1 MWQSNVNA
9 HLENCFVYEPKSCWN
24 ISLTS
29 LRGSICRAGQ
39 PSIAGVSARKL
50 QIVKTVTNNRI
61 SSAKHPHQAEKSID
75 DVPRVLVSSVVTSC
89 DKIWNKFQFF
99 EVTLF
104 TWRGKKKIPKS
115 LCNLCNYSNRHD
127 IAYLH
132 LSYCTVFTFFAYYVF
147 YHFVSHF
154 HLKTKKIKNSVEAK
168 ICCVYFP
175 RKTVVEKWKWAKNG
189 KKTSSILFFF
199 FFLFARCGR
208 F

>member
-9 HLENCFVYEPKSCWN
+9 HLENCFVYEPKPCWN

-89 DKIWNKFQFF
+89 AKIRKKFQFF
-99 EVTLF
+99 EVTLLPEEE
-104 TWRGKKKIPKS
+104 RKKFQKAFAIFAITLTDMTLPT
-115 LCNLCNYSNRHD
+115 Y
-127 IAYLH
+127 IYLTALFLH
-132 LSYCTVFTFFAYYVF
+132 FLPIMVCVTF
-147 YHFVSHF
+147 SPQNQ
-154 HLKTKKIKNSVEAK
+154 KKNSVEAK

-199 FFLFARCGR
+199 FLFARCGR